1 MSTRHKKEFPCP
13 GRKFSKNVASEK
25 GPNRNQKSL
34 AQQAIFLGNVL
45 DKYRDSKQSDESAKK
60 AQHKGPSLATSAKK
74 HSFYYQFG
82 AKAQEEEKEAVVHKR
97 INLKIDEANS
107 ASGKKKR
114 NIMPKKFKDAG
125 PSRPGVVRIHKRGR
139 KPGLAFQVAPR
150 SPKPHDDTPDFIRKA
165 LNLNRKTG
173 AQRFGSP
180 GYSNAQS
187 QDALSP
193 SKKKDTFIKDMKK
206 HGILRAFNDINKFS
220 EYFEHSPSPT
230 RDLVE
235 IASPPP
241 PTQEQLRQ
249 MEGSQSADAGV
260 FPFQRRARSHSPIKE
275 SIERQMKL
283 KAQDNDITS
292 PERKKQAVIANAN
305 FFIGAPES
313 ALTGESTNCRDK
325 VKDTEEDLV
334 KGKEVEEWLMG
345 SGDAVTQEDTG
356 KTSHPDMELT
366 KQLSGSITGMLNSHF
381 REEDRDDSYAQKQE
395 ESKEDDWMFQQ
406 IEKKGETEISED
418 DMDPFAAI
426 DAKADSVPDDLSIP
440 ESDEEFEN
448 PSCLN
453 DYIDQMDQW
462 IDEGRS
468 L

>member
-1 MSTRHKKEFPCP
+1 M
-13 GRKFSKNVASEK
+13 
-25 GPNRNQKSL
+25 
-34 AQQAIFLGNVL
+34 
-45 DKYRDSKQSDESAKK
+45 
-60 AQHKGPSLATSAKK
+60 
-74 HSFYYQFG
+74 
-82 AKAQEEEKEAVVHKR
+82 
-97 INLKIDEANS
+97 
-107 ASGKKKR
+107 
-114 NIMPKKFKDAG
+114 
-125 PSRPGVVRIHKRGR
+125 
-139 KPGLAFQVAPR
+139 
-150 SPKPHDDTPDFIRKA
+150 
-165 LNLNRKTG
+165 
-173 AQRFGSP
+173 
-180 GYSNAQS
+180 
-187 QDALSP
+187 
-193 SKKKDTFIKDMKK
+193 KDMKK

-325 VKDTEEDLV
+325 RIESEDDDLV

-356 KTSHPDMELT
+356 KASHPDMELT

-381 REEDRDDSYAQKQE
+381 RQEDDKDFAEKPEET
-395 ESKEDDWMFQQ
+395 KEDDWMFQQ
-406 IEKKGETEISED
+406 IEKKDDKEISD
-418 DMDPFAAI
+418 DEMDPFAAI
-426 DAKADSVPDDLSIP
+426 DSKADSVPDDGSLLD
-440 ESDEEFEN
+440 SDEEFEN